1 MKGGPSVAVL
11 LELALGDRVSIA
23 RQAAKVLKTQVFVY
37 EIETDRLQ
45 TMYGAG
51 NEIAKDI
58 FNSSAFT
65 KCLSLPDIDNEIEV
79 VTYIAAE
86 GDISIDLLSPGNQA
100 HSRSDRE
107 LHVKCM
113 ISAKAQVE
121 IQTLRE
127 QHPDKQVMLIADK
140 GTMGAGSSRMSG
152 ANSVDFCGPDGRLA
166 LTYPS
171 LTMPQALPEQMTYHR
186 SS

>member
-1 MKGGPSVAVL
+1 
-11 LELALGDRVSIA
+11 
-23 RQAAKVLKTQVFVY
+23 
-37 EIETDRLQ
+37 
-45 TMYGAG
+45 MYGVG

-58 FNSSAFT
+58 LNSSAST

-79 VTYIAAE
+79 VTYVAAE